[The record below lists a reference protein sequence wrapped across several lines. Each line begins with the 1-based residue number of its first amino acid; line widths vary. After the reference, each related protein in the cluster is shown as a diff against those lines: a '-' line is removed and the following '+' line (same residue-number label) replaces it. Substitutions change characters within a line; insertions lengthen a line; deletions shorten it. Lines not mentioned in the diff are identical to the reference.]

1 MKKFI
6 IANWKM
12 NPETLTE
19 ASQLFSSVAE
29 GIKEIKNTEVVVCPP
44 YIYFSIFNSSVVHE
58 QQLLKNIKIGAQN
71 SSWEEKGAFTGEI
84 SPLML
89 KELGT
94 EYVIIGH
101 SERRKY
107 FGETD
112 EMVNKKI
119 ISLLKQELNPIL
131 CIDNMAQLKKDLAG
145 INREEF
151 KKIIIAFEPISAIGT
166 GNPYDLEGAEKMRN
180 LIKSV
185 LEEETSI
192 LYGGSVNSQN
202 AAGFIE
208 KAGFQGLLIGG
219 ASLNPKEFIK
229 IIDSLEKN

>member
-1 MKKFI
+1 
-6 IANWKM
+6 M
-12 NPETLTE
+12 NPNTLAE
-19 ASQLFSSVAE
+19 AEQIFNSVAE
-29 GIKEIKNTEVVVCPP
+29 GIKEIKNTEVVICPP
-44 YIYFSIFNSSVVHE
+44 YIYFSIFNS
-58 QQLLKNIKIGAQN
+58 QLLGDIKVGAQN
-71 SSWEEKGAFTGEI
+71 SFWEEKGAFTGEI
-84 SPLML
+84 SLPML
-89 KELGT
+89 KGLNV

-112 EMVNKKI
+112 EMINKKVL
-119 ISLLKQELNPIL
+119 SVLKQELKPIL
-131 CIDNMAQLKKDLAG
+131 CIDNMAQLKKDLAE

-185 LEEETSI
+185 LEEETPI

-229 IIDSLEKN
+229 IIGSLEKN